1 MRIGIDGTCWDNNRG
16 FGRFARELLGAMFAA
31 DQTNTYVFLTDAPPK
46 GVDFGPRVAVVPV
59 RTRRLVIEAATADD
73 SRSIGDMLAFRRAAG
88 QAGLDVLFFP
98 AVYSWFP
105 PPRGPATVVTFHDAI
120 AEHFPALVFPHW
132 RQRLAWTAKTW
143 VAKTLAHQILTV
155 SQTAKAEIVQYLHIA
170 AARIDVICEGAAQA
184 YRPVTDAGAQARARH
199 DNGLPAM
206 GRLLIYVGG
215 FAPHKNLE
223 RLLAAFDLVLQ
234 QPGLADLVLVMT
246 GDPAGGGFHSI
257 HARLRAQMAASPR
270 LAAAV
275 HFPGYVSDPDLA
287 ALHSDALAL
296 VLPSLSEGFGL
307 PALEAMACGAA
318 VLGAHGGAVLE
329 VAGTAGLG
337 FDPLDVADMAAAITR
352 IATDGDLRD
361 RLRAQAIPQTAR
373 NTWPLAASLTIAALE
388 RAGAERA
395 GRKGQGGG

>member
-1 MRIGIDGTCWDNNRG
+1 MRIGIDGTCWNNNRG
-16 FGRFARELLGAMFAA
+16 FGRFSRELLGAMFAA
-31 DQTNTYVFLTDAPPK
+31 DQRNTYVFLTDAPPK
-46 GVDFGPRVAVVPV
+46 GVDFGPRVEVVAV

-73 SRSIGDMLAFRRAAG
+73 SRSVGDMLAFRRAAG

-132 RQRLAWTAKTW
+132 RQRLAWNAKTW
-143 VAKTLAHQILTV
+143 AAKTFAHHILTV

-184 YRPVTDAGAQARARH
+184 YRPVTDPAAQARARR
-199 DNGLPAM
+199 DNGLPAT

-223 RLLAAFDLVLQ
+223 RLLQAFDLVLQ

-329 VAGTAGLG
+329 VAGTAGFG
-337 FDPLDVADMAAAITR
+337 FDPLDVADMAAAIAR
-352 IATDGDLRD
+352 IATDTALRT

-373 NTWPLAASLTIAALE
+373 NTWPLAASLTVAALE
-388 RAGAERA
+388 RAGAGRSRGRA
-395 GRKGQGGG
+395 G